1 MELFDYSSPFVD
13 TIKCIVTEQ
22 VNGPTLEDF
31 LEDRRDMS
39 KNYIFE

>member
-1 MELFDYSSPFVD
+1 MELFDFSSPFVD

-31 LEDRRDMS
+31 LEDKREMS
-39 KNYIFE
+39 KNDLVE